1 MNVAIVRYNAG
12 NNRSVLNAL
21 ERLGVS
27 ATVTGDPG
35 LLQSA
40 DKVIFPGVGEA
51 SSAMKY
57 LRQKQLDDT
66 IRSLTQPV
74 LGVCLGMQLLC
85 EHSEENDTE
94 CLGIIPGR
102 VRRFANT
109 DLKVPHMGWNS
120 VSEMNSSLFD
130 GVLDNSYA
138 YFVHGFYVERSSD
151 TVATSNY
158 GTTFAAAMNHKN
170 FYAVQFHPEKSG
182 VVGEQI
188 LKNFLDLQA

>member
-1 MNVAIVRYNAG
+1 MKVAIVKYNAG

-27 ATVTGDPG
+27 ATVTDDPG

-51 SSAMKY
+51 SSAMNY
-57 LRQKQLDDT
+57 LRQKKLDDT

-85 EHSEENDTE
+85 EHSEENDTQ
-94 CLGIIPGR
+94 CLGIVPGR

-130 GVLDNSYA
+130 GVPDNSYA

-151 TVATSNY
+151 TVASTNY
-158 GTTFAAAMNHKN
+158 GTTFAAAMNYKN
-170 FYAVQFHPEKSG
+170 YYAVQFHPEKSG

-188 LKNFLDLQA
+188 LKNFLDI

>member
-1 MNVAIVRYNAG
+1 MKVAIVRYNAG

-21 ERLGVS
+21 ERLGIL
-27 ATVTGDPG
+27 ATVTDDPG

-51 SSAMKY
+51 SSAMNY
-57 LRQKQLDDT
+57 LRQKKLDDT
-66 IRSLTQPV
+66 IGSLTQPV
-74 LGVCLGMQLLC
+74 LVVCLGMQLLC
-85 EHSEENDTE
+85 EHSEENDTQ
-94 CLGIIPGR
+94 CLGIVPGR

-130 GVLDNSYA
+130 GVPDNSYA

-151 TVATSNY
+151 TVATANY
-158 GTTFAAAMNHKN
+158 GTTFAAAMNYKN
-170 FYAVQFHPEKSG
+170 YYAVQFHPEKSG

-188 LKNFLDLQA
+188 LKNFLDI